1 MLTPWGKIRT
11 LLAHLADHRDLPTIV
26 AGDLNALP
34 QSALLHF
41 LTTGALDLATVV
53 DRTHVSGQARGGGR
67 PPSGRWDPEHLA
79 LATGDAEETVLRHAL
94 DLRCAY
100 GAVFGHQ
107 LVQHLP
113 FSTCH
118 RDAVVTVDHIC
129 STPSIKPLRC
139 LVPTRRAVRLAQK
152 YGLPGIEWPSDHFAL
167 GIDFNL

>member
-34 QSALLHF
+34 QSALLRF
-41 LTTGALDLATVV
+41 LTTGALDLATVP

-113 FSTCH
+113 PRRCGH
-118 RDAVVTVDHIC
+118 RGPHLF
-129 STPSIKPLRC
+129 KPLDQAPAMLGADATGR
-139 LVPTRRAVRLAQK
+139 PTGAEVRAARHRV
-152 YGLPGIEWPSDHFAL
+152 AL
-167 GIDFNL
+167 GPLRAGD